1 MALPLFRDDGW
12 FPKGHHSASWDEVI
26 LRLSGLPNS
35 RCADIMASL
44 LRWRDAAHTENLTGL
59 IVLNGSFVSSKETPN
74 DIDLVFSYDAA
85 TETLIRSKATARAL
99 TDYQVCRTLG
109 FLGDIFALPASLGLS
124 SPAFSGLDMFDFDRQ
139 GTPKGVIEV
148 QR

>member
-1 MALPLFRDDGW
+1 MPPSFRSYSPITGAGGTSES
-12 FPKGHHSASWDEVI
+12 F
-26 LRLSGLPNS
+26 LY
-35 RCADIMASL
+35 SL
-44 LRWRDAAHTENLTGL
+44 
-59 IVLNGSFVSSKETPN
+59 LNGSFVSSKETPN
-74 DIDLVFSYDAA
+74 DFDLVFSYDAA